1 MRHILLTLLFS
12 GGLLAAPAQEP
23 RSERYR
29 FPVRNVAGLYS
40 ANFGEMRPNH
50 FHSGV
55 DIKTDGVTGKPVV
68 AAADG
73 YVVRIAVSPGGYG
86 RALYIA
92 HPDGTTTV
100 YGHLERFR
108 TDIESYLRYKRYE
121 QGRSNVDFTCKPSLF
136 PVRAGDTVALSGN
149 SGMSFGPHLHF
160 EVRRSSD
167 QRTLN
172 TLAAKLLPVRDR
184 IAPRIMR
191 LHYVEVDSLGDVPVH
206 SRPRTFD
213 VVRRSEGDYAL
224 RQTQP
229 VAVGR
234 RGYFIVECSDRK
246 DEVYNTFG
254 IYRLTEEVDGEVR
267 YEYRMDGFLFGD
279 TRYCNAVSYYPMQLS
294 SRNEVIRLTQPAG
307 CPDRFFTTM
316 KNRALL
322 TTPAGRRQEVRIT
335 AEDDCGNRSV
345 LAFTVEGK
353 ADERSFRAPACDSLP
368 VVRHDRDFHR
378 EGDGV
383 RIEIPA
389 GTLYES
395 CFYTQRPHDEP
406 QPKDSTLLFLSRG
419 VEILDVRLPMH
430 RYATLWIDAGSA
442 RAAPSRSAGLAFA
455 QGETALRRRQM
466 ERRTHP
472 PAHPLAGNLFR
483 RGRHR
488 APHDPPP
495 LHGTRPERTAQRHVL
510 RQPQL
515 LGRRFRQLPRRRP
528 HGHSGRKPREGHLH
542 PLLRR
547 RALRPQPRAYAAPHG
562 HRRRGQHP
570 RVGGNVLPVKPR
582 SIRTRNTPAAA
593 VAAGV
598 ISVRT
603 GRRETA
609 PIRYELK
616 MLRRMMPVAPWLR
629 AV

>member
-1 MRHILLTLLFS
+1 MQRFLILFLLTTACL
-12 GGLLAAPAQEP
+12 GAQGQQLAPNDYIYPLRELKQ
-23 RSERYR
+23 R
-29 FPVRNVAGLYS
+29 LYS
-40 ANFGEMRPNH
+40 ANFGEIRPGH
-50 FHSGV
+50 FHAGV
-55 DIKTDGVTGKPVV
+55 DIKTDAEEGKPVV

-73 YVVRIAVSPGGYG
+73 YVSRVVLQAGGYG
-86 RALYIA
+86 RAVYLTLRN
-92 HPDGTTTV
+92 GTTVV
-100 YGHLERFR
+100 YGHLRRFR
-108 TDIESYLRYKRYE
+108 DDIERHVRRERYE
-121 QGRSNVDFTCKPSLF
+121 RRSNGVNLWFGPGTW
-136 PVRAGDTVALSGN
+136 PVKQGDVVAYSGD
-149 SGMSFGPHLHF
+149 SGSSGGPHLHY
-160 EVRRSSD
+160 EIRD
-167 QRTLN
+167 TETQRLYN
-172 TLAAKLLPVRDR
+172 PVREGIIRPRDEYP
-184 IAPRIMR
+184 PRIVR

-246 DEVYNTFG
+246 DEVHNTFG

-279 TRYCNAVSYYPMQLS
+279 TRSCNAVSYYPMQLS

-430 RYATLWIDAGSA
+430 RYATLWIDATQV
-442 RAAPSRSAGLAFA
+442 PP
-455 QGETALRRRQM
+455 ELRRHAVLASLSPKGKLRY
-466 ERRTHP
+466 EGGKWSDGRIRLRTRSLGTFFVVADTVRP
-472 PAHPLAGNLFR
+472 TIRPRFTAHDLSGQRSVTFSVGDNFSGVGSVSCFVDGRMAILEENRVKGTYTHYFDDELFGRNREHTLRLTATDGAGNTR
-483 RGRHR
+483 VWE
-488 APHDPPP
+488 
-495 LHGTRPERTAQRHVL
+495 GTYYR
-510 RQPQL
+510 
-515 LGRRFRQLPRRRP
+515 
-528 HGHSGRKPREGHLH
+528 
-542 PLLRR
+542 
-547 RALRPQPRAYAAPHG
+547 
-562 HRRRGQHP
+562 
-570 RVGGNVLPVKPR
+570 
-582 SIRTRNTPAAA
+582 
-593 VAAGV
+593 
-598 ISVRT
+598 
-603 GRRETA
+603 
-609 PIRYELK
+609 
-616 MLRRMMPVAPWLR
+616 
-629 AV
+629 

>member
-395 CFYTQRPHDEP
+395 CFYTQRPYDEP

-430 RYATLWIDAGSA
+430 RYATLWIDATQV
-442 RAAPSRSAGLAFA
+442 PP
-455 QGETALRRRQM
+455 ELRR
-466 ERRTHP
+466 H
-472 PAHPLAGNLFR
+472 AVLASLSPLSLI
-483 RGRHR
+483 H
-488 APHDPPP
+488 
-495 LHGTRPERTAQRHVL
+495 
-510 RQPQL
+510 
-515 LGRRFRQLPRRRP
+515 
-528 HGHSGRKPREGHLH
+528 
-542 PLLRR
+542 
-547 RALRPQPRAYAAPHG
+547 
-562 HRRRGQHP
+562 
-570 RVGGNVLPVKPR
+570 
-582 SIRTRNTPAAA
+582 I
-593 VAAGV
+593 
-598 ISVRT
+598 
-603 GRRETA
+603 
-609 PIRYELK
+609 
-616 MLRRMMPVAPWLR
+616 
-629 AV
+629 

>member
-1 MRHILLTLLFS
+1 MQRFLILFLLTTACL
-12 GGLLAAPAQEP
+12 GAQGQQLDPNDYIYPLRELKQ
-23 RSERYR
+23 R
-29 FPVRNVAGLYS
+29 LYS
-40 ANFGEMRPNH
+40 ANFGEIRPGH
-50 FHSGV
+50 FHAGV
-55 DIKTDGVTGKPVV
+55 DIKTDAEEGKPVV

-73 YVVRIAVSPGGYG
+73 YVSRVVLQAGGYG
-86 RALYIA
+86 RAVYLTLRN
-92 HPDGTTTV
+92 GTTVV
-100 YGHLERFR
+100 YGHLRRFR
-108 TDIESYLRYKRYE
+108 DDIERHVRRERYE
-121 QGRSNVDFTCKPSLF
+121 RRSNGVNLWFGPGTW
-136 PVRAGDTVALSGN
+136 PVKQGDVVAYSGD
-149 SGMSFGPHLHF
+149 SGSSGGPHLHY
-160 EVRRSSD
+160 EIRD
-167 QRTLN
+167 TETQRLYN
-172 TLAAKLLPVRDR
+172 PVREGIIRPRDEYP
-184 IAPRIMR
+184 PRIVR

-353 ADERSFRAPACDSLP
+353 ADERSFHAPACDSLP

-430 RYATLWIDAGSA
+430 RYATLWIDATQV
-442 RAAPSRSAGLAFA
+442 PP
-455 QGETALRRRQM
+455 ELRRYAVLASLSPKGKLRY
-466 ERRTHP
+466 EGGKWSDGRIRLRTRSLGTFFVVADTVRP
-472 PAHPLAGNLFR
+472 TIRPRFTAHDLSGQRSVTFSVSDNFSGVGSVSCLVDGRMAILEENRVKGTYTHYFDDELFGRNREHTLRLTATDGAGNTR
-483 RGRHR
+483 VWE
-488 APHDPPP
+488 
-495 LHGTRPERTAQRHVL
+495 GTYYR
-510 RQPQL
+510 
-515 LGRRFRQLPRRRP
+515 
-528 HGHSGRKPREGHLH
+528 
-542 PLLRR
+542 
-547 RALRPQPRAYAAPHG
+547 
-562 HRRRGQHP
+562 
-570 RVGGNVLPVKPR
+570 
-582 SIRTRNTPAAA
+582 
-593 VAAGV
+593 
-598 ISVRT
+598 
-603 GRRETA
+603 
-609 PIRYELK
+609 
-616 MLRRMMPVAPWLR
+616 
-629 AV
+629 

>member
-213 VVRRSEGDYAL
+213 VVRRSEGDYA

-246 DEVYNTFG
+246 DEVHNTFG

-383 RIEIPA
+383 RIP
-389 GTLYES
+389 TTNRSRRTRRCSS
-395 CFYTQRPHDEP
+395 C
-406 QPKDSTLLFLSRG
+406 
-419 VEILDVRLPMH
+419 
-430 RYATLWIDAGSA
+430 
-442 RAAPSRSAGLAFA
+442 RAASRSSTCGCRC
-455 QGETALRRRQM
+455 TATRRC
-466 ERRTHP
+466 
-472 PAHPLAGNLFR
+472 GS
-483 RGRHR
+483 
-488 APHDPPP
+488 
-495 LHGTRPERTAQRHVL
+495 TR
-510 RQPQL
+510 
-515 LGRRFRQLPRRRP
+515 RRFRPSCAVTRCW
-528 HGHSGRKPREGHLH
+528 
-542 PLLRR
+542 
-547 RALRPQPRAYAAPHG
+547 
-562 HRRRGQHP
+562 
-570 RVGGNVLPVKPR
+570 PR
-582 SIRTRNTPAAA
+582 SRPRGSCATKAANGATDASACAPARWEPFSSWPTPCAPRSAPASRRTT
-593 VAAGV
+593 
-598 ISVRT
+598 
-603 GRRETA
+603 
-609 PIRYELK
+609 
-616 MLRRMMPVAPWLR
+616 
-629 AV
+629 

>member
-246 DEVYNTFG
+246 DEVHNTFG

-307 CPDRFFTTM
+307 
-316 KNRALL
+316 
-322 TTPAGRRQEVRIT
+322 
-335 AEDDCGNRSV
+335 
-345 LAFTVEGK
+345 
-353 ADERSFRAPACDSLP
+353 
-368 VVRHDRDFHR
+368 
-378 EGDGV
+378 
-383 RIEIPA
+383 
-389 GTLYES
+389 
-395 CFYTQRPHDEP
+395 
-406 QPKDSTLLFLSRG
+406 
-419 VEILDVRLPMH
+419 
-430 RYATLWIDAGSA
+430 
-442 RAAPSRSAGLAFA
+442 
-455 QGETALRRRQM
+455 
-466 ERRTHP
+466 
-472 PAHPLAGNLFR
+472 
-483 RGRHR
+483 
-488 APHDPPP
+488 
-495 LHGTRPERTAQRHVL
+495 
-510 RQPQL
+510 
-515 LGRRFRQLPRRRP
+515 
-528 HGHSGRKPREGHLH
+528 
-542 PLLRR
+542 
-547 RALRPQPRAYAAPHG
+547 
-562 HRRRGQHP
+562 
-570 RVGGNVLPVKPR
+570 
-582 SIRTRNTPAAA
+582 
-593 VAAGV
+593 
-598 ISVRT
+598 
-603 GRRETA
+603 
-609 PIRYELK
+609 
-616 MLRRMMPVAPWLR
+616 
-629 AV
+629 

>member
-136 PVRAGDTVALSGN
+136 PVRAGDTVAPVGQ
-149 SGMSFGPHLHF
+149 FGHVVRAASPLRGAPQLRPADTQHAGRETAARTRPYRTPHHAAALRRGRLARRRSRPQPSPHL
-160 EVRRSSD
+160 RRG
-167 QRTLN
+167 TA
-172 TLAAKLLPVRDR
+172 AAKGT
-184 IAPRIMR
+184 MR
-191 LHYVEVDSLGDVPVH
+191 CG
-206 SRPRTFD
+206 
-213 VVRRSEGDYAL
+213 RRNPS
-224 RQTQP
+224 P
-229 VAVGR
+229 VGR

-353 ADERSFRAPACDSLP
+353 ADERSFHAPACDSLP
-368 VVRHDRDFHR
+368 SS
-378 EGDGV
+378 
-383 RIEIPA
+383 A
-389 GTLYES
+389 T
-395 CFYTQRPHDEP
+395 TAT
-406 QPKDSTLLFLSRG
+406 ST
-419 VEILDVRLPMH
+419 
-430 RYATLWIDAGSA
+430 A
-442 RAAPSRSAGLAFA
+442 RATACGSRFPPERSTNRVSTRSGPTTNRSRRTRRCCSCRAASRSLTCGCRC
-455 QGETALRRRQM
+455 TATRRC
-466 ERRTHP
+466 
-472 PAHPLAGNLFR
+472 GS
-483 RGRHR
+483 
-488 APHDPPP
+488 
-495 LHGTRPERTAQRHVL
+495 TR
-510 RQPQL
+510 
-515 LGRRFRQLPRRRP
+515 RRFRPSCAVTRCW
-528 HGHSGRKPREGHLH
+528 
-542 PLLRR
+542 
-547 RALRPQPRAYAAPHG
+547 
-562 HRRRGQHP
+562 
-570 RVGGNVLPVKPR
+570 PR
-582 SIRTRNTPAAA
+582 SRPRGSCATKAANGATDASACAPARWEPFSSWPTPCAPRSAPASRRTT
-593 VAAGV
+593 
-598 ISVRT
+598 
-603 GRRETA
+603 
-609 PIRYELK
+609 
-616 MLRRMMPVAPWLR
+616 
-629 AV
+629 